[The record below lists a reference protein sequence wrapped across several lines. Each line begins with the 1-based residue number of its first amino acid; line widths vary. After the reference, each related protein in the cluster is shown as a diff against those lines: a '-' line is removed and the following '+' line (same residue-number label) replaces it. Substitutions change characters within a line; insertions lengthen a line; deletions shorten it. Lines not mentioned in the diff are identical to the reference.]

1 MGAGKCGS
9 CAGKDHVLTRGDL
22 SGFAPTDGG
31 SAPCSNAW
39 GDWAEV
45 SRRHSSGFILMKRR
59 PEAKGENFPRC
70 SILSL
75 GRPAHIR
82 CDRRDGGSEILM
94 VDLNGSPL
102 VGLSDY
108 GPTPLVT
115 ARCGPACRVVWE
127 GGDRNPFLSLFGS
140 SIFYSSNNPVCDE
153 DSLRQ
158 RQIFRLA
165 LSSTRF
171 HTEIGLPKTA

>member
-94 VDLNGSPL
+94 VDQNGSPL

-127 GGDRNPFLSLFGS
+127 GGDRNPFLSL
-140 SIFYSSNNPVCDE
+140 
-153 DSLRQ
+153 
-158 RQIFRLA
+158 LA
-165 LSSTRF
+165 LL
-171 HTEIGLPKTA
+171 IGPGPEVSPQKRNQKHYVTMVFFDLDGTCIGFCCLQ

>member
-31 SAPCSNAW
+31 SAPCSNA
-39 GDWAEV
+39 GGEWAEV

-75 GRPAHIR
+75 GRSAHIR

-94 VDLNGSPL
+94 VDQNGSPL

-127 GGDRNPFLSLFGS
+127 GGDRNPFLSL
-140 SIFYSSNNPVCDE
+140 
-153 DSLRQ
+153 
-158 RQIFRLA
+158 
-165 LSSTRF
+165 LSDVYAN
-171 HTEIGLPKTA
+171 HTYTPTQTAIGNMNSKADTPKQPLPWLDTETYCF

>member
-94 VDLNGSPL
+94 VDQNGSPL

-127 GGDRNPFLSLFGS
+127 GGDRNPFLSLLDGAAIAADFFVA
-140 SIFYSSNNPVCDE
+140 IIVATT
-153 DSLRQ
+153 
-158 RQIFRLA
+158 RLCHRLCA
-165 LSSTRF
+165 AA
-171 HTEIGLPKTA
+171 G